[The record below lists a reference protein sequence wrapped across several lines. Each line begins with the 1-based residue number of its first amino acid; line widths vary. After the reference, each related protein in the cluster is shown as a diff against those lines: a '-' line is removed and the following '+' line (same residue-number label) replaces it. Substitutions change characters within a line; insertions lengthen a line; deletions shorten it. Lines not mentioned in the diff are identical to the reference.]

1 VPLYA
6 WSNGVLTDCLGAP
19 QAASGTIARIALSR
33 VARRSSANEYRRR
46 ALVSST
52 LSQFSNPHA
61 EPLRAFHAVDTY
73 SFVTDGSTRSR
84 TISGESVILR
94 WCRASRPGRRTWERG
109 MVRVRRTPRNRAS
122 PRPFGRDDG
131 VVDAMRTIATLSKRL
146 QRLETRMTL
155 SGEPLVI
162 QVQYVS
168 THGSVDDGPRIC
180 VPGAAERRVGMERL

>member
-1 VPLYA
+1 MNTAEEPWSRRRSASFPILTPNRFAPFTRWIPILSLRMVPR
-6 WSNGVLTDCLGAP
+6 AP
-19 QAASGTIARIALSR
+19 GRFQGKASYCDG
-33 VARRSSANEYRRR
+33 VARADQG
-46 ALVSST
+46 A
-52 LSQFSNPHA
+52 
-61 EPLRAFHAVDTY
+61 
-73 SFVTDGSTRSR
+73 
-84 TISGESVILR
+84 
-94 WCRASRPGRRTWERG
+94 ERG

-168 THGSVDDGPRIC
+168 PNGSVDDGPRIC